1 MPRAG
6 WRKPESEQRLSDH
19 ISIGVLTRT
28 YPPDLVDR
36 IVAGAG
42 RTEARHRL
50 LPARVVVYYVMAMA
64 LYAQASYEEV
74 MRHLVEGLSWLTHWR
89 RGWQVPSKV
98 AIFKSRTR
106 LGIEPVRD
114 LFESVARPLAEPGLE
129 GAWYRDWRL
138 MAIDG
143 TCLDVA
149 DTEANHEQFGRAGT
163 GRGQAAFPQLRM
175 VGLAE
180 CGTHAIVAA
189 ALGPYGRS
197 EESLA
202 EELCSKLQSG
212 MLCLAD
218 RGLYS
223 YRLWQVAQGR
233 GAGLLWRVLGNLR
246 LEPDQ
251 VFEDGSWLTRIYHSS
266 DRHRERPIVARVIE
280 YTLDDPGRLG
290 SERYRLLTTILDPE
304 KAPGGELAA
313 LYAQRWEFENA
324 MDELKTH
331 QRGPKVVLRS
341 KHPDGV
347 YQEAYGYLLTHYAI
361 RALMHDAAVEA
372 GLDPDR
378 LSFLRSL
385 RVVRRSTTAPASV
398 FSP

>member
-1 MPRAG
+1 VPRSG
-6 WRKPESEQRLSDH
+6 WRKPETEQRLSDH

-28 YPPDLVDR
+28 YPPEVVDR
-36 IVAGAG
+36 VVAEAG

-89 RGWQVPSKV
+89 QGWQVPSKV
-98 AIFKSRTR
+98 AIYKSRGR
-106 LGIEPVRD
+106 LGVEPVRE

-149 DTEANHEQFGRAGT
+149 DTEANDRAFGRAGT

-189 ALGPYGRS
+189 ALGPYTEG

-202 EELCSKLQSG
+202 EGLCSRLEPG

-223 YRLWQVAQGR
+223 YRLWEIARGQG
-233 GAGLLWRVLGNLR
+233 AELLWRVVGNLR
-246 LEPDQ
+246 LDPD
-251 VFEDGSWLTRIYHSS
+251 EILPDGSWLTRIHHSS
-266 DRHRERPIVARVIE
+266 DRHRERPLLVRAIE
-280 YTLDDPGRLG
+280 YVLEDSGRQG
-290 SERYRLLTTILDPE
+290 TERYRLLTTILDP
-304 KAPGGELAA
+304 KLAPAAELAA

-324 MDELKTH
+324 IDELKTH

-341 KHPDGV
+341 KQPDGV

-385 RVVRRSTTAPASV
+385 RVVRRTTSAPASV